1 MGELCNKTPILC
13 IVGPTASGKT
23 GLSISLAKCFGAE
36 IISCDS
42 MQLYKQMDIGTAKPT
57 SEEMCGIKHHL
68 IDIIEPSQEFSLA
81 QYVALAKEKISEI
94 TSRQKRVIL
103 VGGTGLY
110 YSSLINNI
118 SLSEIESD
126 DKLRKEIEK
135 EYDEKGS
142 KQMLCDLKEFD
153 PILADKLH
161 ENDKTR
167 IVRAFEVF
175 RKTGIALSEH
185 QRLSKLS
192 PSPFDA
198 CVIGLNFSD
207 RNLLY
212 SRIDKRVDLMFENGL
227 IEEAVEMFSKRLSKT
242 ALQAIAYKELFPF
255 FKGEKSLDECKE
267 YLKMQSRRYAK
278 RQLTWFR
285 RDDRVNWINVD
296 CENEILLKA
305 KEIIKHSGIWE
316 EAF

>member
-23 GLSISLAKCFGAE
+23 GLSISIAKEFNAE

-42 MQLYKQMDIGTAKPT
+42 MQIYKYMDIGTAKPT
-57 SEEMCGIKHHL
+57 KEEMDGVVHHL

-81 QYVALAKEKISEI
+81 QYVSLAKEKIQEI
-94 TSRQKRVIL
+94 TARNKRVIL

-110 YSSLINNI
+110 YSSLIDNV
-118 SLSEIESD
+118 SLSPIESD
-126 DKLRKEIEK
+126 KELRDNFEK
-135 EYDEKGS
+135 EYDEKGGS
-142 KQMLCDLKEFD
+142 EMLFRLKEFD
-153 PILADKLH
+153 PVLAEKLH

-175 RKTGIALSEH
+175 KKTGVALSEH
-185 QRLSKLS
+185 QRLSRLS
-192 PSPFDA
+192 PSPFSA

-207 RNLLY
+207 RDLLY
-212 SRIDKRVDLMFENGL
+212 SRIDKRVDLMFESGL
-227 IEEAVEMFSKRLSKT
+227 IEEAKKMFSKQLSST
-242 ALQAIAYKELFPF
+242 ASQAIAYKELFPY
-255 FKGEKSLDECKE
+255 FKNEKDLDECKE
-267 YLKMQSRRYAK
+267 FLKMQSRRYAK

-285 RDDRVNWINVD
+285 RDKKINWINID
-296 CENEILLKA
+296 CENDILFKA
-305 KEIIKHSGIWE
+305 KEIIKTSGIWK

>member
-42 MQLYKQMDIGTAKPT
+42 MQLYKHMDIGTAKPT

-68 IDIIEPSQEFSLA
+68 IDIIDPSQEFSLA
-81 QYVALAKEKISEI
+81 QYVTLAKEKISEI

-142 KQMLCDLKEFD
+142 KQMLCDLKKFD

-185 QRLSKLS
+185 QRISKLS

-227 IEEAVEMFSKRLSKT
+227 IEEAEEMFSKRLSKT

-296 CENEILLKA
+296 CENDILLKA

>member
-1 MGELCNKTPILC
+1 MGELCNKTPIVC

-23 GLSISLAKCFGAE
+23 GLSILLAKEFDAE
-36 IISCDS
+36 VISCDS
-42 MQLYKQMDIGTAKPT
+42 MQLYKHMNIGTAKPT
-57 SEEMCGIKHHL
+57 KEEMDGVVHHL

-81 QYVALAKEKISEI
+81 QYVTLAKEKIQEI
-94 TSRQKRVIL
+94 TARNKRVVL

-110 YSSLINNI
+110 YSSLIDNV
-118 SLSEIESD
+118 SLSPIESD
-126 DKLRKEIEK
+126 KELRDEIER
-135 EYDEKGS
+135 EYDENGAS
-142 KQMLCDLKEFD
+142 EMLFRLKEFD
-153 PILADKLH
+153 PVLAEKLH

-175 RKTGIALSEH
+175 RKTGVALSEH

-198 CVIGLNFSD
+198 CVIGLNFSQRD
-207 RNLLY
+207 LLY

-227 IEEAVEMFSKRLSKT
+227 IEEAKEMFSKQLSGT
-242 ALQAIAYKELFPF
+242 ASQAIAYKELFPYF
-255 FKGEKSLDECKE
+255 RNEKDLEECKE
-267 YLKMQSRRYAK
+267 FLKMQSRRYAK

-285 RDDRVNWINVD
+285 RDKKINWINVD
-296 CENEILLKA
+296 CEKDVLSKA
-305 KEIIKHSGIWE
+305 KEIIKTSDIWK

>member
-42 MQLYKQMDIGTAKPT
+42 MQLYKYMDIGTAKPT

-81 QYVALAKEKISEI
+81 QYVTLAKEKISEI

-185 QRLSKLS
+185 QRISKLS

-227 IEEAVEMFSKRLSKT
+227 VEEAEEMFSKRLSKT

-296 CENEILLKA
+296 CENDILLKA

>member
-1 MGELCNKTPILC
+1 MGELCNKTPIVC

-23 GLSISLAKCFGAE
+23 GLSILLAKEFDAE
-36 IISCDS
+36 VISCDS
-42 MQLYKQMDIGTAKPT
+42 MQLYKYMDIGTAKPT
-57 SEEMCGIKHHL
+57 KEEMDGISHHL

-81 QYVALAKEKISEI
+81 QYVTLAKEKIQEI
-94 TSRQKRVIL
+94 TARNKRVVL

-110 YSSLINNI
+110 YSSLIDNV
-118 SLSEIESD
+118 SLSPIESD
-126 DKLRKEIEK
+126 KELRDELER
-135 EYDEKGS
+135 EYDEKGAS
-142 KQMLCDLKEFD
+142 EMLFRLKEFD
-153 PILADKLH
+153 PVLAEKLH

-175 RKTGIALSEH
+175 RKTGVALSEH

-198 CVIGLNFSD
+198 CVIGLNFSQRD
-207 RNLLY
+207 LLY

-227 IEEAVEMFSKRLSKT
+227 IEEAKEMFSKQLSGT
-242 ALQAIAYKELFPF
+242 ASQAIAYKELFPYF
-255 FKGEKSLDECKE
+255 RNEKDLEECKE
-267 YLKMQSRRYAK
+267 FLKMQSRRYAK

-285 RDDRVNWINVD
+285 RDKKINWINVD
-296 CENEILLKA
+296 CEKDVLSKA
-305 KEIIKHSGIWE
+305 KEIIKTSDIWK

>member
-1 MGELCNKTPILC
+1 MGELCNKTPIVC

-23 GLSISLAKCFGAE
+23 GLSISLAKEFDAE
-36 IISCDS
+36 VISCDS
-42 MQLYKQMDIGTAKPT
+42 MQLYKHMNIGTAKPT
-57 SEEMCGIKHHL
+57 KEEMDGVVHHL

-81 QYVALAKEKISEI
+81 QYVTLAKEKIQEI
-94 TSRQKRVIL
+94 TARNKRVIL

-110 YSSLINNI
+110 YSSLIDNV
-118 SLSEIESD
+118 SLSPIESD
-126 DKLRKEIEK
+126 KELRDEIER
-135 EYDEKGS
+135 EYDEKGAS
-142 KQMLCDLKEFD
+142 EMLFRLKEFD
-153 PILADKLH
+153 PVLAEKLH

-175 RKTGIALSEH
+175 RKTGVALSEH

-198 CVIGLNFSD
+198 CVIGLNFSQRD
-207 RNLLY
+207 LLY

-227 IEEAVEMFSKRLSKT
+227 IEEAKEMFSKQLSGT
-242 ALQAIAYKELFPF
+242 ASQAIAYKELFPYYRN
-255 FKGEKSLDECKE
+255 EKDLEECKE
-267 YLKMQSRRYAK
+267 FLKMQSRRYAK

-285 RDDRVNWINVD
+285 HDKKINWINVD
-296 CENEILLKA
+296 CEKDVLSKA
-305 KEIIKHSGIWE
+305 KEIIKTSDIWK